1 MSGSD
6 ELVTAEDAVAALTAE
21 LREGQVFGPAVQ
33 QDGTTLLPVV
43 QVRRGGGVSGRRKN
57 RSGGGG
63 TIAKPV
69 GAWAVTAQGAVWHP
83 AVDVNRIVLG
93 GQVALNAV
101 AVALAVAFRRKR

>member
-1 MSGSD
+1 M
-6 ELVTAEDAVAALTAE
+6 
-21 LREGQVFGPAVQ
+21 Q

-69 GAWAVTAQGAVWHP
+69 GAWAVTAQGAVWH
-83 AVDVNRIVLG
+83 
-93 GQVALNAV
+93 
-101 AVALAVAFRRKR
+101 RRWT